1 MQKKRV
7 FKTRGEES
15 RIEEKPG
22 EETRIEKM
30 QHAYRK

>member
-1 MQKKRV
+1 MEEKRV